1 MRLPSKIPHLISD
14 DSKLLLQYLS
24 ANPELYDLL
33 EYDVPVGDGRDPG
46 PDFDTSI
53 RTMAIQLSRRRIDCV
68 AHASNYIEII
78 EVTQSAGLT
87 ALGQL
92 HAYPVLY
99 RLTYAPAK
107 EIRTAILCRSIQ
119 SDMEDSI
126 RAASARIII
135 LPE

>member
-1 MRLPSKIPHLISD
+1 MPLPSKIPHLISD

-24 ANPELYDLL
+24 ANPDLYDYL

-46 PDFDTSI
+46 PDFDPSI
-53 RTMAIQLSRRRIDCV
+53 RTMAIQLSRRRIDCIG
-68 AHASNYIEII
+68 HASDHIDII

-99 RLTYAPAK
+99 RQTYAPAK
-107 EIRTAILCRSIQ
+107 EIRPVLLCRSLQ
-119 SDMEDSI
+119 SDMEKSI
-126 RAASARIII
+126 ETAAARLII